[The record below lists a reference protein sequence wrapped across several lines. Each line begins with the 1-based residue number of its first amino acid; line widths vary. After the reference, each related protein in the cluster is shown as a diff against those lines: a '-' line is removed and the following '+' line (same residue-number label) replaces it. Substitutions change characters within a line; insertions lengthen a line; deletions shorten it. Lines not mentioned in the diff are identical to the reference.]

1 MKEGKNM
8 NLLTENLK
16 KVDMFNDNLKQ
27 IKNEEKSF
35 SFKNITDIQKAYYVY
50 SLTSMDKKSSV
61 VICSNVLT
69 ANKMIQDL
77 KFLSEFEIVYFPAKS
92 VVYYDIEAQS
102 RENQNDRMYAM
113 TKIMDNS
120 KKIVVTTIDALMLP
134 MSSNDLKSNENIL
147 LRKDDIKNFSE
158 LEKELAKL
166 RI

>member
-1 MKEGKNM
+1 M
-8 NLLTENLK
+8 
-16 KVDMFNDNLKQ
+16 
-27 IKNEEKSF
+27 
-35 SFKNITDIQKAYYVY
+35 
-50 SLTSMDKKSSV
+50 
-61 VICSNVLT
+61 
-69 ANKMIQDL
+69 
-77 KFLSEFEIVYFPAKS
+77 
-92 VVYYDIEAQS
+92 YYDIEAQS

>member
-8 NLLTENLK
+8 NLITENLK
-16 KVDMFNDNLKQ
+16 KVDMFNEILEQ
-27 IKNEEKSF
+27 IKNGDKGF
-35 SFKNITDIQKAYYVY
+35 SFKNIIDIQKAYYVY
-50 SLTSMDKKSSV
+50 SLTSIGEKSSV

-69 ANKMIQDL
+69 ANKMMQDL
-77 KFLSEFEIVYFPAKS
+77 KFLSEFEIVFFPAKS

-113 TKIMDNS
+113 SKIKDNS

-134 MSSNDLKSNENIL
+134 MISNDIKIKENIL
-147 LRKDDIKNFSE
+147 LKKDDIKNFSE
-158 LEKELAKL
+158 LEKGLVNL